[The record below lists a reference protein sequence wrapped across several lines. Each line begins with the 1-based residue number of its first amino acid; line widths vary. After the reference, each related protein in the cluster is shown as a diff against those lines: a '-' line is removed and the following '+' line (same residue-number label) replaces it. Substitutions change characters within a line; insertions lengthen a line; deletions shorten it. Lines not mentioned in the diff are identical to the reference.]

1 MEKGTLQLGTSK
13 FSGIICDWSFTF
25 WYGAASML
33 WNEVK
38 ELLKHKLPEAVQHLW
53 IEPLTCLRADENNI
67 ELACPDKFFCSWVK
81 ENYLQIIQES
91 LVQLGKD
98 SAQIH
103 FSVSP
108 ASANEQTLS
117 LLESTSREQLRLP
130 AIPEAY
136 SNIRNLHPRYT
147 FSEFMVGESNLLAH
161 SACKAIANGETSFGS
176 SLYINAGT
184 GLGKSHLTHAVAH
197 TIVNNFPGTRL
208 YYLTAQQFSSEMVS
222 RIKSNTMDEF
232 KAKYHNNCD
241 ILLIEDV
248 HSLTG
253 KVKTQEELN
262 ELLDVLMKSG
272 KRIILTGSNA
282 PRELTNIDEGF
293 RSRMS
298 AGLISTIN
306 PPDLQT
312 SRLIIERK
320 AANCKLQLEEEVVE
334 YLAQCIKGDIR
345 KLESAIVGLKAKSSL
360 LQRSPDLAM
369 AKEVVAEII
378 GSSQEL
384 SAELIRDFIAR
395 HFKVSISDLQ
405 SKSRKKTIAFPRQ
418 VSMYLARKYTE
429 QGLMEIGK
437 AFNRDHSTVLHSV
450 RVITEAMS
458 RNGSIRGQVELLAR
472 KLQK

>member
-1 MEKGTLQLGTSK
+1 
-13 FSGIICDWSFTF
+13 
-25 WYGAASML
+25 ML

-53 IEPLTCLRADENNI
+53 IEPLTCLRADENLI
-67 ELACPDKFFCSWVK
+67 ELVCPDKFFCSWVK

-91 LVQLGKD
+91 LVQLGKG
-98 SAQIH
+98 SAQIN

-108 ASANEQTLS
+108 ASANEQTLT
-117 LLESTSREQLRLP
+117 LLERNGREQLRLP
-130 AIPEAY
+130 AIPEVY
-136 SNIRNLHPRYT
+136 SNIRNLHPRYA
-147 FSEFMVGESNLLAH
+147 FAEFMVGESNLLAH
-161 SACKAIANGETSFGS
+161 SACKAIANGEMSFGP
-176 SLYINAGT
+176 SLFINAGT

-197 TIVNNFPGTRL
+197 NIVNNFPGTRL

-222 RIKSNTMDEF
+222 GIKSNTMDEF
-232 KAKYHNNCD
+232 KTKYHKNCD

-248 HSLTG
+248 QSLAG

-262 ELLDVLMKSG
+262 ELLDVLLKSG
-272 KRIILTGSNA
+272 KRIIITGSNA
-282 PRELTNIDEGF
+282 PRELTNIDSGF

-312 SRLIIERK
+312 SRLIIGRK
-320 AANCKLQLEEEVVE
+320 AVNCKLQLEEDVVE

-360 LQRSPDLAM
+360 LGRSPDLAM
-369 AKEVVAEII
+369 AKEVVAEIV
-378 GSSQEL
+378 GNSQEL

-395 HFKVSISDLQ
+395 HFRVSVADLQ
-405 SKSRKKTIAFPRQ
+405 SKSRKKTITFPRQ
-418 VSMYLARKYTE
+418 LSMYLARKYTE

-450 RVITEAMS
+450 RKITEAIS

>member
-1 MEKGTLQLGTSK
+1 
-13 FSGIICDWSFTF
+13 
-25 WYGAASML
+25 ML

-53 IEPLTCLRADENNI
+53 IEPLACVRSDENLI
-67 ELACPDKFFCSWVK
+67 ELTCPDKFFCSWVQ
-81 ENYLQIIQES
+81 ENYLKFIRES
-91 LVQLGKD
+91 LVELGKTD
-98 SAQIH
+98 IKVQFTISRERAY
-103 FSVSP
+103 
-108 ASANEQTLS
+108 EQTQS
-117 LLESTSREQLRLP
+117 LLEGKGQKQLRLP

-147 FSEFMVGESNLLAH
+147 FEEFMVGESNLLAH
-161 SACKAIANGETSFGS
+161 SACEAIANGETSFGS

-184 GLGKSHLTHAVAH
+184 GLGKSHLTNAVAH
-197 TIVNNFPGTRL
+197 SIVNNFPGTRL
-208 YYLTAQQFSSEMVS
+208 YYLTAQQFSAEMVS
-222 RIKSNTMDEF
+222 GIKSNTMDQF
-232 KAKYHNNCD
+232 KTKYHNNCD
-241 ILLIEDV
+241 VLLIEDV

-282 PRELTNIDEGF
+282 PRDLKNIDEGF

-312 SRLIIERK
+312 SRLIIRRK
-320 AANCKLQLEEEVVE
+320 AANSKLKLDEDLVE
-334 YLAQCIKGDIR
+334 YMAQTIRGDIR
-345 KLESAIVGLKAKSSL
+345 KIESAIVGLKAKSCL
-360 LQRSPDLAM
+360 LRKIPDLAM

-384 SAELIRDFIAR
+384 SAEMIRDFIAR
-395 HFKVSISDLQ
+395 QFKVTVSDLQ
-405 SKSRKKTIAFPRQ
+405 SKSRKKAVAFPRQ
-418 VSMYLARKYTE
+418 ISMYLARKYTE
-429 QGLMEIGK
+429 QCLVEIGR

-450 RVITEAMS
+450 RVISEAIS
-458 RNGSIRGQVELLAR
+458 RNGSIRGQVELLAK

>member
-1 MEKGTLQLGTSK
+1 
-13 FSGIICDWSFTF
+13 
-25 WYGAASML
+25 ML

-53 IEPLTCLRADENNI
+53 IEPLTCIRADDNRI

-81 ENYLQIIQES
+81 ENYLNIIQES
-91 LVQLGKD
+91 LVQLGKI
-98 SAQIH
+98 SAKIH
-103 FSVSP
+103 FSVMP
-108 ASANEQTLS
+108 ASSNTESLQ
-117 LLESTSREQLRLP
+117 LLEGSTREQLRLP
-130 AIPEAY
+130 AIPETY

-147 FSEFMVGESNLLAH
+147 FDEFMVGESNLLAH
-161 SACKAIANGETSFGS
+161 TACKAIANGETSFGP

-232 KAKYHNNCD
+232 KAKYHNHCD
-241 ILLIEDV
+241 VLLIEDV
-248 HSLTG
+248 QSLTG

-272 KRIILTGSNA
+272 KRIVLTGSNA
-282 PRELTNIDEGF
+282 PRALTNIDEGF

-320 AANCKLQLEEEVVE
+320 AANCKLQLEEELVE
-334 YLAQCIKGDIR
+334 YLAQCIRGDVR
-345 KLESAIVGLKAKSSL
+345 KLESAIVGLKANSSL
-360 LQRSPDLAM
+360 LKKNPDLAL
-369 AKEVVAEII
+369 AKEIVAEII
-378 GSSQEL
+378 GNSQEL
-384 SAELIRDFIAR
+384 SAEQIRDFIAR
-395 HFKVSISDLQ
+395 QFKVTVSDLQ
-405 SKSRKKTIAFPRQ
+405 SKSRKKNIAFPRQ

-429 QGLMEIGK
+429 LGLLEIGR

-458 RNGSIRGQVELLAR
+458 RNGSIRGQVELLAK
-472 KLQK
+472 KLQR

>member
-1 MEKGTLQLGTSK
+1 
-13 FSGIICDWSFTF
+13 
-25 WYGAASML
+25 ML

-53 IEPLTCLRADENNI
+53 IEPLTCLRADENLV
-67 ELACPDKFFCSWVK
+67 ELTCPDKFFCSWVK
-81 ENYLQIIQES
+81 ENYLQVIRES
-91 LVQLGKD
+91 LDQLGKG
-98 SAQIH
+98 SVQVH

-108 ASANEQTLS
+108 ASANERMLPM
-117 LLESTSREQLRLP
+117 LENTSREQLRLP

-147 FSEFMVGESNLLAH
+147 FAEFMVGESNLMAH

-208 YYLTAQQFSSEMVS
+208 YYLTAQQFSSEMVAG
-222 RIKSNTMDEF
+222 IKSKTMDEF
-232 KAKYHNNCD
+232 KTKYHNNCD

-248 HSLTG
+248 QSLTG

-272 KRIILTGSNA
+272 KRIILTGSSA

-312 SRLIIERK
+312 SRLIIGRK
-320 AANCKLQLEEEVVE
+320 ASNCKLQLEEDVVE

-360 LQRSPDLAM
+360 LQKSPDLAM

-378 GSSQEL
+378 GNSQEL
-384 SAELIRDFIAR
+384 TAELIRDFIAR
-395 HFKVSISDLQ
+395 HFNVSVSDLQ
-405 SKSRKKTIAFPRQ
+405 SRSRKKTVAFPRQ

-429 QGLMEIGK
+429 QGLMEIGR
-437 AFNRDHSTVLHSV
+437 AFNRDHSTVLHSI

-458 RNGSIRGQVELLAR
+458 RNGSIRGQVELLAK